1 MCEKSEA
8 FSAYIGCEVQETR
21 EDNVFEPLEEPGEY
35 LVLTDEEADE
45 KAKEYIRDS
54 LWAFNVDFLMNFCDA
69 LDEPSARKA
78 FSKMQEKLCEGANEL
93 VYALVKE
100 RFDEFV
106 QDAIQCDGRGHF
118 LSHYDGEEN
127 EIKHNDV
134 WYFIY
139 RVN

>member
-45 KAKEYIRDS
+45 KAREYIRDS

-69 LDEPSARKA
+69 LDEPRARKA
-78 FSKMQEKLCEGANEL
+78 FSKMQENLCEGANEL
-93 VYALVKE
+93 VYALVKD

-106 QDAIQCDGRGHF
+106 QDAIQCNGRGHF
-118 LSHYDGEEN
+118 LSFYDGQEN
-127 EIKHNDV
+127 EIKYNDV